1 MVDIY
6 EQNPLQRLYSAG
18 QSVWYDNIRRGL
30 VLSGELEAMIAGD
43 AVTGITSNPTI
54 FHKAVTESAEYDQAI
69 ADLAREGLSPRE
81 VVDILM
87 AQDIQ
92 LAADVLRPVWEG
104 THGKDGWVS
113 IEVAP
118 SLAHDAAGTAAE
130 VERLAYLVDRPNVLV
145 KVPATLEG
153 VEAIRTL
160 VGRGACINVTL
171 IFSLER
177 HRQVMDAYIN
187 GLERLAQR
195 AAEGEDVPPLSAVT
209 GVASFFVSRV
219 DTLVDKKL
227 AAIAAEADAA
237 GDARRAAEA
246 RRLMGKAAVANA
258 KLAYQAF
265 LETFSG
271 ARWEVLEAQGAQV
284 QRPLWASTSTKNP
297 AYRDVIYVEELIGP
311 QTVNTMPQSTLEAFR
326 DHGVVATTLTAKL
339 DEAKAA
345 LAGLAD
351 LGIDMDEV
359 TAQLEIEGVD
369 AFAKSFDALV
379 DAVEAKMLKPR
390 AH

>member
-1 MVDIY
+1 
-6 EQNPLQRLYSAG
+6 
-18 QSVWYDNIRRGL
+18 
-30 VLSGELEAMIAGD
+30 
-43 AVTGITSNPTI
+43 
-54 FHKAVTESAEYDQAI
+54 
-69 ADLAREGLSPRE
+69 
-81 VVDILM
+81 
-87 AQDIQ
+87 
-92 LAADVLRPVWEG
+92 
-104 THGKDGWVS
+104 
-113 IEVAP
+113 
-118 SLAHDAAGTAAE
+118 
-130 VERLAYLVDRPNVLV
+130 
-145 KVPATLEG
+145 
-153 VEAIRTL
+153 
-160 VGRGACINVTL
+160 
-171 IFSLER
+171 
-177 HRQVMDAYIN
+177 
-187 GLERLAQR
+187 
-195 AAEGEDVPPLSAVT
+195 
-209 GVASFFVSRV
+209 
-219 DTLVDKKL
+219 
-227 AAIAAEADAA
+227 
-237 GDARRAAEA
+237 
-246 RRLMGKAAVANA
+246 MGKAAVANA

-379 DAVEAKMLKPR
+379 DAVAAKMLKPR
-390 AH
+390 AL

>member
-6 EQNPLQRLYSAG
+6 EQNPLQRLYAAG

-30 VLSGELEAMIAGD
+30 VLYGELEAMVAGD
-43 AVTGITSNPTI
+43 AVTGITSNPSI
-54 FHKAVTESAEYDQAI
+54 FHKAVTESAEYDPAI

-81 VVDILM
+81 AVDILM

-118 SLAHDAAGTAAE
+118 SLAHDAAGTVADAQ
-130 VERLAYLVDRPNVLV
+130 RLAYMVDRPNVLV
-145 KVPATLEG
+145 KVPATSEG

-171 IFSLER
+171 IFALER
-177 HRQVMDAYIN
+177 HVQVMEAYMA
-187 GLERLAQR
+187 GLEELAGRVQ
-195 AAEGEDVPPLSAVT
+195 AGEDVPPLSAVA
-209 GVASFFVSRV
+209 GVASFFVSRL

-227 AAIAAEADAA
+227 AEIAAEADAA

-246 RRLMGKAAVANA
+246 RRLVGKAAVASA
-258 KLAYQAF
+258 KLAYQSF

-271 ARWEVLEAQGAQV
+271 PRWEALEAQGAQV

-311 QTVNTMPQSTLEAFR
+311 QTVNTLPQNTLDAFR
-326 DHGVVATTLTAKL
+326 EHGVVATTLTDKV
-339 DEAKAA
+339 DDAKAA
-345 LAGLAD
+345 LAALAA
-351 LGIDMDEV
+351 LGIDMDAV
-359 TAQLEIEGVD
+359 TAQLEVEGVD
-369 AFAKSFDALV
+369 AFAKSFDALI
-379 DAVEAKMLKPR
+379 DAVAAKMAVAGK
-390 AH
+390 

>member
-6 EQNPLQRLYSAG
+6 EQNPLQRLYAAG
-18 QSVWYDNIRRGL
+18 QSVWYDNIRRGV
-30 VLSGELEAMIAGD
+30 VLYGELEAMVAGD

-54 FHKAVTESAEYDQAI
+54 FHKAVTASAEYDQAI
-69 ADLAREGLSPRE
+69 ADLAREGLSAPE

-92 LAADVLRPVWEG
+92 MAADVLRPVWEG

-118 SLAHDAAGTAAE
+118 SLAHDAAATVAD
-130 VERLAYLVDRPNVLV
+130 VERLAYMVDRPNVLV
-145 KVPATLEG
+145 KVPATVEG

-177 HRQVMDAYIN
+177 HRQVMEAYIA
-187 GLERLAQR
+187 GLEELAGRLA
-195 AAEGEDVPPLSAVT
+195 AGEEVPPLSAVG
-209 GVASFFVSRV
+209 GVASFFVSRI
-219 DTLVDKKL
+219 DTLVDARL
-227 AAIAAEADAA
+227 EAIAAEADAA

-246 RRLMGKAAVANA
+246 RRLLGKAAVASA
-258 KLAYQAF
+258 KLAYQSF

-271 ARWEVLEAQGAQV
+271 SRWEALEAQGAQV

-311 QTVNTMPQSTLEAFR
+311 QTVNTLPQSTLDAFR
-326 DHGVVATTLTAKL
+326 DHGVVASTLASNPE
-339 DEAKAA
+339 EAEATLAA
-345 LAGLAD
+345 LAA
-351 LGIDMDEV
+351 LGIDMDAV
-359 TAQLEIEGVD
+359 TTQLEAEGVE

-379 DAVEAKMLKPR
+379 GAVAEKLGGR
-390 AH
+390 